1 MSAADVVAV
10 GAFFAIVVA
19 GFIVR
24 ALRDLARRRP
34 AARVRSRVEALRE
47 PRAAARPAAPARAS
61 RVGLQL
67 FTRTHGEGEG
77 GALRAWL
84 RARGEHVRTAAGGGG
99 VRAIA
104 FASALAA
111 LAGFVGASFA
121 GFAPWLR
128 LALAAALA
136 AGAARAVYRILI
148 GRFKQRFLS
157 VFPDALD
164 LIIRA
169 VRAGIPV
176 AQAIGTAGRESE
188 EPVRATFRAMGDALR
203 VGADLKDVLEQQAE
217 RLQLADFSF
226 FGVCLV
232 LQRETGGNLTET
244 LENLSGIIRARRD
257 IRMKTRALTAEGRI
271 ASKIIAAVPFAIAG
285 FLFVVNRPYV
295 NLLFHTRAGHKM
307 LILAAVLLT
316 VGLAMIRKIANLDT
330 SR

>member
-217 RLQLADFSF
+217 RLLLADFSF

-244 LENLSGIIRARRD
+244 LENLSGIIRTRRD

>member
-1 MSAADVVAV
+1 MPSAR
-10 GAFFAIVVA
+10 FFAIVVA

-244 LENLSGIIRARRD
+244 LENLSGIIRTRRD

>member
-61 RVGLQL
+61 RVGLHW

-244 LENLSGIIRARRD
+244 LENLSGIIRTRRD

>member
-1 MSAADVVAV
+1 
-10 GAFFAIVVA
+10 
-19 GFIVR
+19 
-24 ALRDLARRRP
+24 
-34 AARVRSRVEALRE
+34 
-47 PRAAARPAAPARAS
+47 AAARPAAPARAS

-121 GFAPWLR
+121 GFAPC
-128 LALAAALA
+128 
-136 AGAARAVYRILI
+136 
-148 GRFKQRFLS
+148 FLS

-244 LENLSGIIRARRD
+244 LENLSGIIRTRRD

>member
-1 MSAADVVAV
+1 M
-10 GAFFAIVVA
+10 
-19 GFIVR
+19 
-24 ALRDLARRRP
+24 
-34 AARVRSRVEALRE
+34 
-47 PRAAARPAAPARAS
+47 
-61 RVGLQL
+61 
-67 FTRTHGEGEG
+67 
-77 GALRAWL
+77 
-84 RARGEHVRTAAGGGG
+84 RTAAGGGG

-176 AQAIGTAGRESE
+176 AQAIGTAG

-244 LENLSGIIRARRD
+244 LENLSGIIRTRRD

>member
-84 RARGEHVRTAAGGGG
+84 RARGERVRTAAGGGG

-244 LENLSGIIRARRD
+244 LENLSGIIRTRRD